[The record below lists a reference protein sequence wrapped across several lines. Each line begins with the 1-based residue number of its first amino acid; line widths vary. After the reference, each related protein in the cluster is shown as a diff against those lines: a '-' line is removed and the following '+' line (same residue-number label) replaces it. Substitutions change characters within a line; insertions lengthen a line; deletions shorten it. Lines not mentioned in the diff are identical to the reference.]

1 MLLLVLTS
9 SLLLLALGESESEQ
23 ELPLEMQIG
32 DAEMPM
38 QPDDVQ
44 IIDDADPTPEPQLD
58 DDETAPPTEPVPGA
72 LTLEDLQPTAEDLAN
87 AEVAFERLKKIMY
100 DELQTA
106 ELPAVLREVAALR
119 SGSDGRRK
127 RPRSAIPLLQALADA
142 ANHTVVDRTIWM
154 EAERHLGDM
163 YLRGEGV
170 AMDIKEAVA
179 HYTRAATEGEPDA
192 QHALGVLYST
202 GFGVEKHGALAA
214 TYLYFAAEGGSVG
227 AQLAGAATP
236 HSPHCMHHTHTRP
249 QTFSDTRYL
258 PPFFAHTYSWLPPP
272 PRRPGAKGLLQ
283 SPPLLPP
290 RRRARR
296 RRGPKSRRL
305 EWHDREGAPHR
316 RQPDGHDEARRGR

>member
-119 SGSDGRRK
+119 SGGAAQGAALGGER
-127 RPRSAIPLLQALADA
+127 PLLALLP
-142 ANHTVVDRTIWM
+142 DRLTQP
-154 EAERHLGDM
+154 
-163 YLRGEGV
+163 
-170 AMDIKEAVA
+170 
-179 HYTRAATEGEPDA
+179 RAA
-192 QHALGVLYST
+192 Q
-202 GFGVEKHGALAA
+202 
-214 TYLYFAAEGGSVG
+214 
-227 AQLAGAATP
+227 
-236 HSPHCMHHTHTRP
+236 
-249 QTFSDTRYL
+249 
-258 PPFFAHTYSWLPPP
+258 AHTAE
-272 PRRPGAKGLLQ
+272 PRRIGHGRGPEVRQGIRVRQQAHQ
-283 SPPLLPP
+283 
-290 RRRARR
+290 ARR
-296 RRGPKSRRL
+296 DILGRL
-305 EWHDREGAPHR
+305 H
-316 RQPDGHDEARRGR
+316 